1 MLQLFRLTSPK
12 DLDLP
17 TRYTIVIVVAITF
30 QLQMFPVFRHLDH
43 SVWSCQVEESAQK
56 TWSWY
61 RHRCFDI
68 DIFAWCTR
76 PSMTKSQFLIWAFK
90 LHQGSK
96 TLDRSISKLLV
107 LNHVLCSIKAF
118 LMPWCDPSLGAI
130 PCPML
135 QDWQRRLLL
144 RWQIFDCLLQLSWQS
159 LDSQH
164 FTQTSFQGLKNAPI
178 FLQYWT
184 PSRFWISWTVL
195 CLQADRMWYVYKI
208 RYGVCWNLYKP
219 FLKLQWGEQR
229 WGRSKW
235 GAAWQHRLQ
244 EWKGLESSSNL
255 SSAWPELN
263 SSTNHLSWNFALGH
277 VSEIHRNPIS
287 TNPLIHAGLCLHHY
301 FGPGPT
307 LGYFSYTDT

>member
-43 SVWSCQVEESAQK
+43 SVWSCQVEEWAQK

-61 RHRCFDI
+61 GHRCFDI

-76 PSMTKSQFLIWAFK
+76 PSMTKSQILIWTFK

-107 LNHVLCSIKAF
+107 LNHMLCSIKAF

-178 FLQYWT
+178 FFSNIEHHPGSESLN
-184 PSRFWISWTVL
+184 SFVL
-195 CLQADRMWYVYKI
+195 AGRYCRMWYAYKVG
-208 RYGVCWNLYKP
+208 YGVCWNLYEKIWKVL
-219 FLKLQWGEQR
+219 FRVWMTRRYIISHFSNCNEVNRDGEDR
-229 WGRSKW
+229 NEELLGSADCRNGR
-235 GAAWQHRLQ
+235 A
-244 EWKGLESSSNL
+244 
-255 SSAWPELN
+255 
-263 SSTNHLSWNFALGH
+263 
-277 VSEIHRNPIS
+277 
-287 TNPLIHAGLCLHHY
+287 
-301 FGPGPT
+301 
-307 LGYFSYTDT
+307 